1 MKYVLFVLVYC
12 MLSSAFAGDDQY
24 QALLKNALAQQA
36 QQVKTLYT
44 FTPQTAKEKKYK
56 DFPSYTQL
64 ELDTYLKK
72 QFGVFYDGYDPLI
85 DEYIDFFTSQPT
97 VNYRVLFGLFEHLKR
112 EKGAFTET
120 TPSWMQYLFLSRI
133 HLMPTTLN
141 KNDFFS
147 IGLNAMIALNYDV
160 ELNEYTDDRVNFS
173 SLIKATTLYFSDLK
187 QKFEQP
193 SEQLSAL
200 MLGASTVRKANQSAP
215 EATNYWERYAHLQH
229 RDRDF
234 YPALFAMAFIH
245 HRREAWGVKG
255 FALQPKWETTTILT
269 SDTLHAEQIASVLEL
284 NLPTFR
290 LMNARYFNQ
299 VVPPGAPILI
309 PAEKEMSY
317 ALLKDSIYA
326 HQRANYFP
334 NPNDSC
340 YVFYRTE
347 RGEYFR
353 DLTYWFGPSLH
364 EIKQLNGF
372 TSNTLPKRWDVFF
385 KVPCSDSASFA
396 QFEQMSRSQR
406 DAAARGVR
414 VTDETPAPVTPSE
427 EPRVD
432 RPTEI
437 PTGKKISYTVKSG
450 DTLWDIGRKY
460 KVKDSDIMKWNKIG
474 TNIQPGQK
482 LTIYLP

>member
-1 MKYVLFVLVYC
+1 MRYLITALIIISFNYI
-12 MLSSAFAGDDQY
+12 FAADISY
-24 QALLKNALAQQA
+24 QTILKNELGQQT
-36 QQVKTLYT
+36 QRVTYIYDITNQST
-44 FTPQTAKEKKYK
+44 KEKQFSN
-56 DFPSYTQL
+56 FPSYQQA
-64 ELDTYLKK
+64 EL
-72 QFGVFYDGYDPLI
+72 GAFYDGHHPLI
-85 DEYIDFFTSQPT
+85 DEYIDFFTNQPT

-133 HLMPTTLN
+133 HLMPSTLN

-299 VVPPGAPILI
+299 VVPPGSPILI

-396 QFEQMSRSQR
+396 RFEQMSRSQR